1 MNDDAIVN
9 LFWQRSQEAIFS
21 TQEKYGRLIRS
32 VCTGI
37 LADTRDAEEA
47 IADTYLRMWNNI
59 PPNRPE
65 NLKAYTLRI
74 SRHAALD
81 LLRTKNRGKRDSRC
95 EILFSELDQCLP
107 DPGNPF
113 LQLEEEEL
121 VKAINGY
128 LRTLDV
134 TSRTLFIRRY
144 FSLEELDAL
153 STSFGMKKPVITAR
167 LYRIRKGLRKFLRKE
182 GIPV

>member
-9 LFWQRSQEAIFS
+9 LFWQRSQVAIS
-21 TQEKYGRLIRS
+21 ATQEKYGRLIQS

-37 LADTRDAEEA
+37 LPDTRDAEEA
-47 IADTYLRMWNNI
+47 AADTYLRLWNSI
-59 PPNRPE
+59 PSNRPD
-65 NLKAYTLRI
+65 NLKVYSLRV

-81 LLRTKNRGKRDSRC
+81 LLRTKNRGKRDSRR
-95 EILFSELDQCLP
+95 EVLFSELDHCLP

-113 LQLEEEEL
+113 QRLEEREL
-121 VKAINGY
+121 VNAINCY

-134 TSRTLFIRRY
+134 TSRSLFIRRY
-144 FSLEELDAL
+144 FAMEELDAL
-153 STSFGMKKPVITAR
+153 GTRFGMKKPAVTAR
-167 LYRIRKGLRKFLRKE
+167 LYRIRKGLRKFLQKE